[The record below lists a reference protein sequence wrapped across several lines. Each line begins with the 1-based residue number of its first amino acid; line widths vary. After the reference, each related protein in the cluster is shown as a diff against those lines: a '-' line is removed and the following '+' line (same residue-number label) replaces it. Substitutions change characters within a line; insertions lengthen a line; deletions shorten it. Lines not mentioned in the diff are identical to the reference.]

1 MNVRRI
7 FRLVAAFALVAAVLI
22 LARPA
27 WVVAAGAWTEWKE
40 RPDPIVP
47 SDDEFAAIVRAVI
60 EANQSNYGEPPPP
73 PEPSRPIPEGPSQTL
88 EEPKPAE
95 LVLEDRSL
103 TLCPD
108 ERPSSTDECRPGTE
122 YGFRQRVVSR
132 KWSDEL
138 KLANQRSVPVPD
150 LGMPTVHRVP
160 EAVVRDVFEAGSWRA
175 FHARFPSTV
184 ATLVVSVPVL
194 SADRSQALIYVEQ
207 HCGVMCATGSLYV
220 MQRTPE
226 GWRQVRMLG
235 IMQA

>member
-150 LGMPTVHRVP
+150 LGMN
-160 EAVVRDVFEAGSWRA
+160 SSC
-175 FHARFPSTV
+175 ARSM
-184 ATLVVSVPVL
+184 S
-194 SADRSQALIYVEQ
+194 S
-207 HCGVMCATGSLYV
+207 CGVMSMPVCFNWNAYSSGGRRVSSRAAGSTVL
-220 MQRTPE
+220 RT
-226 GWRQVRMLG
+226 QS
-235 IMQA
+235 A